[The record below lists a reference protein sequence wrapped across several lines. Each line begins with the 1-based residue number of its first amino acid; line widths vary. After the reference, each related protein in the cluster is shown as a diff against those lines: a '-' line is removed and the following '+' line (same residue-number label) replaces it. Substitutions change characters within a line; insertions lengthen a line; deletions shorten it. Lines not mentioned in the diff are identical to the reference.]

1 MKRVF
6 AFGLLGPAII
16 ALLGALVYTPGV
28 IFLSGQTSAGVDTY
42 EAAFVVFLMM
52 GLVPEW
58 LNLILVALGRTQ
70 LRSSIG
76 AGLFGGAAMAYVPRL
91 LDLPHENAIVCS
103 LLGIVASLLCWWL
116 SIRDSAKQFV
126 EQA

>member
-52 GLVPEW
+52 GLIPEW

-76 AGLFGGAAMAYVPRL
+76 AGLFGGAAMAYMPRL
-91 LDLPHENAIVCS
+91 LDLPYENVIACS
-103 LLGIVASLLCWWL
+103 VLGTVASLTCWWL
-116 SIRDSAKQFV
+116 SIRDSAKELV

>member
-6 AFGLLGPAII
+6 AFGLSGPAII

-42 EAAFVVFLMM
+42 EAAFVVFLRM
-52 GLVPEW
+52 GLIPEW
-58 LNLILVALGRTQ
+58 LNLILVALGKTQ
-70 LRSSIG
+70 LRYSIG

-91 LDLPHENAIVCS
+91 LDLPHENVIACS